1 MADLLRKSTQYGFSY
16 FIALLFFTRDL
27 KIIKKQAIV
36 EKNNKQSWEYKSGYE
51 YTEEFLYSKNC

>member
-36 EKNNKQSWEYKSGYE
+36 EKNNKQS
-51 YTEEFLYSKNC
+51 